1 MAPLIFFAGNCYRMW
16 LMRMT
21 LTIVPQTAGDVTPM
35 TCSIRARLCGPSGV
49 ACSSPTMFKSASLED
64 GLPHA
69 DLVRDCGGDQ
79 ISGDRDRKLQQASGG
94 QADMGLGS
102 PNCENT
108 IEAFSMMGY
117 GLRVAIIS
125 AQARATAES
134 GDGAPGIVA
143 HPPFSTNVPRS
154 QA

>member
-1 MAPLIFFAGNCYRMW
+1 
-16 LMRMT
+16 
-21 LTIVPQTAGDVTPM
+21 
-35 TCSIRARLCGPSGV
+35 
-49 ACSSPTMFKSASLED
+49 MFKSASLEN
-64 GLPHA
+64 GLLHA
-69 DLVRDCGGDQ
+69 DLVRDSAGDQ
-79 ISGDRDRKLQQASGG
+79 VSGDRDRKLQQASRG

-102 PNCENT
+102 PNCENA